1 MSNPNPKTE
10 NLKSFQRASDRE
22 LGRVVGTRYPLD
34 VAEALGKVGNHQDYI
49 RAAVEEKLKADKLL
63 PSGDDAA

>member
-1 MSNPNPKTE
+1 MSNKSPKIE

-34 VAEALGKVGNHQDYI
+34 VADALGKVSNHQDYI
-49 RAAVEEKLKADKLL
+49 RAAVEAKLKVDGLL